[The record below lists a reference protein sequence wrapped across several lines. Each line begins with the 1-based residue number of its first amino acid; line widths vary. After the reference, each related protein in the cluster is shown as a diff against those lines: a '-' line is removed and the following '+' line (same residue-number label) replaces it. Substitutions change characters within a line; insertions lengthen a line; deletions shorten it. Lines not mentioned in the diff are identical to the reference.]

1 MAELNNGQPRR
12 LEFKMNTLTFSG
24 KGDFCEWKRKIEL
37 IYEAKGLTPEEK
49 LTWTLPLLQD
59 SAARLDTHTN
69 PTTYRELMTALTTRF
84 TDGNDEFHYRVA
96 LGENRQTGSI
106 QDYVDRFLDLSSRLP
121 NLADA
126 EAKYALISG
135 LKSEVQIHLLGQ
147 AHVTTLREA
156 LAELRVYAQARRG
169 ARPTTGSRADFGTA
183 IGPTHMELD
192 AHRSSRQRLT
202 NTQSFRAPRP
212 FSRGPPPRRNFN
224 SNGPSRPSM
233 QPHGLYQDRFRIN
246 SGN

>member
-1 MAELNNGQPRR
+1 M
-12 LEFKMNTLTFSG
+12 
-24 KGDFCEWKRKIEL
+24 
-37 IYEAKGLTPEEK
+37 
-49 LTWTLPLLQD
+49 
-59 SAARLDTHTN
+59 
-69 PTTYRELMTALTTRF
+69 
-84 TDGNDEFHYRVA
+84 
-96 LGENRQTGSI
+96 
-106 QDYVDRFLDLSSRLP
+106 DRFLDISSRLP

-126 EAKYALISG
+126 EAKYALING

-147 AHVTTLREA
+147 THVTTLREA

-183 IGPTHMELD
+183 IGPTPMELG

-212 FSRGPPPRRNFN
+212 FSRGPPPRHHFN

-233 QPHGLYQDRFRIN
+233 QPHEFYQDRFRIN
-246 SGN
+246 SGIRGFSAQKRSRGPSPTPYCNIHKMEGHWTRDCLLQHNGPHHNPPRDPPTTIPGRGNP